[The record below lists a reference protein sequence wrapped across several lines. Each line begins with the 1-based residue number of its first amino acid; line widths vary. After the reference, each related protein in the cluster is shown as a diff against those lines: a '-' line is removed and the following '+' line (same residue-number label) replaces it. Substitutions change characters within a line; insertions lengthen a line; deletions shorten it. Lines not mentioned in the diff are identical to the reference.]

1 MKMSYIKGR
10 RKMFRFRETEWK
22 ERGTRDFKL
31 LKHKTGKKIR
41 FILRQDKKLKIVA
54 NFII

>member
-1 MKMSYIKGR
+1 
-10 RKMFRFRETEWK
+10 MFRFRETEWK

-31 LKHKTGKKIR
+31 LRHKTGKKIR